1 MEYLFIYLLQ
11 LVDNLEW
18 VTATLTV
25 LAIFFVPAY
34 IAWGFSTEFKFEN
47 YEGSNYGVSKDLAVN
62 LSKIF
67 KKTGIFILIG
77 VIMAIFTPT
86 KQTLLLLGGVYY
98 GKKAVQNVV
107 TSEKLE
113 KVNTII
119 DLQLNK
125 CIKDLQREIGPQAV
139 TQKEVK
145 Q

>member
-1 MEYLFIYLLQ
+1 MEYLLIYLLQ

-67 KKTGIFILIG
+67 KKTGIFVLIG
-77 VIMAIFTPT
+77 CIICIFTPT

-119 DLQLNK
+119 DLQLDK
-125 CIKDLQREIGPQAV
+125 CIKDLQKGIEPQAV
-139 TQKEVK
+139 TQKEAK

>member
-11 LVDNLEW
+11 LVDNLYC
-18 VTATLTV
+18 VTAVLTV

-34 IAWGFSTEFKFEN
+34 IAWGFSTNFKFEN

-77 VIMAIFTPT
+77 IIMAIFTPT
-86 KQTLLLLGGVYY
+86 KQTLLLLGGMYY
-98 GKKAVQNVV
+98 GKKAVHQVV
-107 TSEKLE
+107 TSEKLN
-113 KVNTII
+113 KINTII
-119 DLQLNK
+119 DLQLDK
-125 CIKDLQREIGPQAV
+125 CIKDLE
-139 TQKEVK
+139 KEVK

>member
-18 VTATLTV
+18 VTVILTV
-25 LAIFFVPAY
+25 LTIFFVSAY
-34 IAWGFSTEFKFEN
+34 IGWGCSTDFQFEN
-47 YEGSNYGVSKDLAVN
+47 YEGNSYGVSKDLAVN

-77 VIMAIFTPT
+77 CTICIFTPT

-119 DLQLNK
+119 DLQLDK
-125 CIKDLQREIGPQAV
+125 CIKDLQKGIEPQAV

>member
-11 LVDNLEW
+11 LVGNLDWMEGIMI
-18 VTATLTV
+18 V
-25 LAIFFVPAY
+25 LAVIFIPAY
-34 IAWGFSTEFKFEN
+34 IGFGFSTNFEFEN
-47 YEGSNYGVSKDLAVN
+47 YEGCQYGVSRDLAVN
-62 LSKIF
+62 LSKVCKNIWIF
-67 KKTGIFILIG
+67 MLACFIIF
-77 VIMAIFTPT
+77 IFTPT

-119 DLQLNK
+119 DLQLDK
-125 CIKDLQREIGPQAV
+125 CIKDLQ
-139 TQKEVK
+139 KEVK